1 MRLPGRLAA
10 AIEVL
15 ETLERERRPVAHV
28 LQEWGRTHRFAGSGD
43 RSAIGNLVHDA
54 LRYRQSLAAA
64 MDDESPRAAILAAA
78 VFLPGYA
85 ENSLPDFEGDP
96 FAPEPLSEKER
107 EALFSGGRDAD
118 GPPQSALSP
127 PDSPHNHADGP
138 HVFADG
144 LPPFGQNID
153 NCPDW
158 LRPSMQ
164 RVFGEDSV
172 AQVGAMAARAPV
184 DLRLNPFRTREE
196 RADKSI
202 ARHNAQRDP
211 AFPLLRRIPPTEGF
225 ARAPHVTSDEG
236 FLKGFVEIQDAGS
249 QLAAELAVAGIKPRT
264 VLDMCAGAGGKSL
277 ALSIFMG
284 GKGQVFAYDID
295 RHRMKDL
302 WPRVKRSSLH
312 NIQVIEPGKLDSHE
326 LAKNGADCVV
336 IDAPCTGTGTW
347 RRHPDTKWRLSEAT
361 LKDRMDDQ
369 KIILDQAANIVKPGG
384 RLAYITCSLLAEENE
399 DQLATFLKNHADFTP
414 QNAPAMMAS
423 LGRDEVPNYLLSIA
437 VDGFEAGALGLR
449 LTPETSGTDGF
460 FIACLTRDSA

>member
-1 MRLPGRLAA
+1 MRLLGRLAA

-54 LRYRQSLAAA
+54 LRHRQSLAAA

-85 ENSLPDFEGDP
+85 ENGLPDFEGDQ

-107 EALFSGGRDAD
+107 GALFSSGLDAD
-118 GPPQSALSP
+118 GPPQSAS
-127 PDSPHNHADGP
+127 SPHNDADRP
-138 HVFADG
+138 HGFADG
-144 LPPFGQNID
+144 LPQSAREID

-164 RVFGEDSV
+164 RVFGEDTL

-326 LAKNGADCVV
+326 LTKNGADCVV

-347 RRHPDTKWRLSEAT
+347 RRHPDTKWRLSEST
-361 LKDRMDDQ
+361 LTARMEDQ
-369 KIILDQAANIVKPGG
+369 KTILDQAASIVKPGG

-399 DQLATFLKNHADFTP
+399 NQLLVFLDQHTDFKA
-414 QNAPAMMAS
+414 QSASNLIQS
-423 LGRDEVPNYLLSIA
+423 LGRDAVPAYLPSIA
-437 VDGFEAGALGLR
+437 VGDYAQGDLGLR
-449 LTPETSGTDGF
+449 LTPHTSGTDGF
-460 FIACLTRDSA
+460 FVACLTRDAA

>member
-28 LQEWGRTHRFAGSGD
+28 LKEWGNAHRFAGSGD

-54 LRYRQSLAAA
+54 LRHRQSLAAV

-85 ENSLPDFEGDP
+85 EKGLPDFEGDQ
-96 FAPEPLSEKER
+96 FAPQPLSEKER
-107 EALFSGGRDAD
+107 EALFSSRLEAD
-118 GPPQSALSP
+118 GPPQSAVSL
-127 PDSPHNHADGP
+127 HNHADRP
-138 HVFADG
+138 HPFADG
-144 LPPFGQNID
+144 LPPFGENID

-164 RVFGEDSV
+164 RVFGEDT
-172 AQVGAMAARAPV
+172 ATQVGAMAARAPV

-326 LAKNGADCVV
+326 LAKNGTDCVV

-347 RRHPDTKWRLSEAT
+347 RRHPDTKWRLSDST

-369 KIILDQAANIVKPGG
+369 KAILDQAASIVKPGG

-399 DQLATFLKNHADFTP
+399 DQLATFLKTHADFTP
-414 QNAPAMMAS
+414 QNATAMMAS
-423 LGRDEVPNYLLSIA
+423 LGRDEVPDYLPSIA
-437 VDGFEAGALGLR
+437 VDSFEAGALGLR

-460 FIACLTRDSA
+460 FIACLTRDVA